1 MTEKEVLKFVRER
14 LKTQPLEG
22 ITIEVMDE
30 GIERQGQYLYIPV
43 QPSIQPEH
51 TFAYYDVLAEIETDL
66 SMDHNVNILLVPTLP
81 ESYLAEQ
88 EALDR
93 ELQAA
98 KMKVSAT

>member
-1 MTEKEVLKFVRER
+1 MTEKEILEFVRNR

-22 ITIEVMDE
+22 ITIEALE
-30 GIERQGQYLYIPV
+30 ERIERQGQYLYIPV
-43 QPSIQPEH
+43 QPSAQPEH

-66 SMDHNVNILLVPTLP
+66 SMDHNVNVLLVPTLP
-81 ESYLAEQ
+81 EAYIAEQ

-93 ELQAA
+93 ELRAA